1 MTLLKKDYLQG
12 MFIKLTKPFAILN
25 NSLNEV
31 WKMHDFNYQSPKD
44 ILSEYWDEEYILY
57 PTNSQI

>member
-1 MTLLKKDYLQG
+1 